1 MSKIAIITDI
11 VGIIVSVLIIKFV
24 SDWNKN
30 MDDSPNVQQGVSE
43 EKTCKDIYY
52 CSESSDEE
60 EEGHNDYH
68 DNSIWENSVK
78 FSDSDDSTD
87 NERDEFTLD
96 DFCNKWQRQPCTSME
111 ICEYEDD
118 ERRVGLRS
126 GPLNKQ
132 EPLFQSEETDSKSSD
147 DGDYDD
153 YWKHVRKS
161 KDWRCDDYWKY
172 EPKEKQKKVTE
183 SKQPTF
189 LL

>member
-30 MDDSPNVQQGVSE
+30 MDDSPNVQQVVSDIRTQE
-43 EKTCKDIYY
+43 DENTEVKTCKDIYY

-60 EEGHNDYH
+60 GHNDYH
-68 DNSIWENSVK
+68 DKSIWENSVK

-111 ICEYEDD
+111 MCEYEDD

-126 GPLNKQ
+126 EPLNKQ
-132 EPLFQSEETDSKSSD
+132 EPLFQSKDTDSKSSD
-147 DGDYDD
+147 DNNNDAYWRQFNLANKHYNGKQSGEYYHDWKWDD
-153 YWKHVRKS
+153 Y
-161 KDWRCDDYWKY
+161 
-172 EPKEKQKKVTE
+172 
-183 SKQPTF
+183 
-189 LL
+189 